1 MIHVRSCVFY
11 TAYRVTMYESNWN
24 LVLELLESEIWIDK
38 LTRAVFVELVIANM
52 NVNVFSQIKIVFE
65 TPVLGGRG
73 L

>member
-1 MIHVRSCVFY
+1 MSNLLCFF
-11 TAYRVTMYESNWN
+11 TTYRVTMYESNWN